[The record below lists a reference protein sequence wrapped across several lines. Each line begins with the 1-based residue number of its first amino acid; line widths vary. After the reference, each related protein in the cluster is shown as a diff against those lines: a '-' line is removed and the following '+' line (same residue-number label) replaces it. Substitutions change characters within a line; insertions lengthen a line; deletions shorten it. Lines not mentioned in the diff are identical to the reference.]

1 MPGPRAARSPSRIN
15 KRLTPSGG
23 GGRWAYE
30 HKNEEAIEML
40 QAAGVNEDAKDR
52 GSRPSRPAHCAAA
65 ALPPPRRASAYRRHH
80 FLPFRAVLT
89 PASWPS
95 AEHSRAAPR
104 QMAAR
109 QPRWAR
115 RPRAS

>member
-1 MPGPRAARSPSRIN
+1 LPGPRAARSPSRIN

-52 GSRPSRPAHCAAA
+52 GSRPSRPAHCAVV
-65 ALPPPRRASAYRRHH
+65 ALLFFRRFSTHQRHY
-80 FLPFRAVLT
+80 FLRFA
-89 PASWPS
+89 PS
-95 AEHSRAAPR
+95 
-104 QMAAR
+104 
-109 QPRWAR
+109 
-115 RPRAS
+115 

>member
-52 GSRPSRPAHCAAA
+52 GSRPSRPAPGRDQCHPLGALVALHCELFDA
-65 ALPPPRRASAYRRHH
+65 
-80 FLPFRAVLT
+80 
-89 PASWPS
+89 
-95 AEHSRAAPR
+95 
-104 QMAAR
+104 
-109 QPRWAR
+109 
-115 RPRAS
+115 

>member
-1 MPGPRAARSPSRIN
+1 MDGVLFGKKLHPLAPRGKRLPGPRAARSSSRID

-65 ALPPPRRASAYRRHH
+65 ALPPPRRPSAYRRHY
-80 FLPFRAVLT
+80 FLPFA
-89 PASWPS
+89 PS
-95 AEHSRAAPR
+95 
-104 QMAAR
+104 
-109 QPRWAR
+109 
-115 RPRAS
+115 

>member
-1 MPGPRAARSPSRIN
+1 MPGPRATRSSSRIG
-15 KRLTPSGG
+15 KRLTPFGG

-65 ALPPPRRASAYRRHH
+65 ALPPLRRPSAYRRHY
-80 FLPFRAVLT
+80 FLPFA
-89 PASWPS
+89 PS
-95 AEHSRAAPR
+95 
-104 QMAAR
+104 
-109 QPRWAR
+109 
-115 RPRAS
+115 